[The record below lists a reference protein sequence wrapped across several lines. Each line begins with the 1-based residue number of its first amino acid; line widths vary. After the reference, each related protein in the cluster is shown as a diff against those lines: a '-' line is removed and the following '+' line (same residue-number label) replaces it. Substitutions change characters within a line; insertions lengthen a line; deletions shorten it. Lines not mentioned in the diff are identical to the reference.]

1 MSNPLSWTP
10 SRNQDLS
17 YEDGLALIDDFYE
30 NSNRDAPSTTTMPP
44 SISPPDADSIK
55 TTGCARATDEDR
67 TAAAIAQLP
76 HSPVD
81 RYTPNARPALPSSPP
96 QPDRPQGQSHWTFGF
111 TSSPNVTNAPP
122 PTPTAGFTISTQ
134 SAPIP
139 VASHIKSSP
148 SPQPS
153 RGTSPHTFV
162 REDNSSTLT
171 TSKAGSPSPATS
183 KNTSPDLPAQK
194 IDSPILTATPT
205 SVHPPVMRKTPIP
218 LPLPSMDTKAPTLVP
233 LPSARTSS
241 VAKENKAPSSKA
253 LKKTATDSPGSASAT
268 PRTVKKQRCVRC
280 VKQHGACDLDTKH
293 PCSRCTKA
301 NVAPE
306 ECVPREYGKR
316 RQSQPTA

>member
-30 NSNRDAPSTTTMPP
+30 NSNRDAPPATTMPP
-44 SISPPDADSIK
+44 PISPLDADSIK

-67 TAAAIAQLP
+67 SAAVISQLP

-81 RYTPNARPALPSSPP
+81 RYTPNAHPPLPSSPP
-96 QPDRPQGQSHWTFGF
+96 QPDQPEWQSHWNFLPPAF

-122 PTPTAGFTISTQ
+122 PTPTTGFTISTQ

-153 RGTSPHTFV
+153 RGTSPNTFV

-171 TSKAGSPSPATS
+171 TSKAGSPSLATS

-194 IDSPILTATPT
+194 IDSPISTATP
-205 SVHPPVMRKTPIP
+205 VVRKTPIP
-218 LPLPSMDTKAPTLVP
+218 LPPMPSMETKAPTLVP
-233 LPSARTSS
+233 LLSARTSS
-241 VAKENKAPSSKA
+241 VAKENKAPSNKA
-253 LKKTATDSPGSASAT
+253 LKKTATDSPSSASAT

-293 PCSRCTKA
+293 PCSRCAKA

-316 RQSQPTA
+316 RQSQPAA